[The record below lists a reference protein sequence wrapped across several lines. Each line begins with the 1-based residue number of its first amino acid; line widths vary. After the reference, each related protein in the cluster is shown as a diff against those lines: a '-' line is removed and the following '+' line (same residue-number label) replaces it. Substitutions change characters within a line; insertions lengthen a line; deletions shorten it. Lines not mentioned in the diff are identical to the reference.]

1 MSGKQTQMMILIQDL
16 VLAFVINS
24 TATVLNG
31 GFKGTD
37 VYLVGMFMA
46 FCINYAAGLIIPVEK
61 LGSAVASGIRL
72 KKGKLLHKLVRIFI
86 INAIFVTIISF
97 IIALINLGPVPE
109 LFKIWWSTYPVL
121 HLVGYLTSVLIEK
134 PVMNLAKTLVN
145 DIPKKERSYL
155 NEQKHE
161 SDKDPSLLP

>member
-24 TATVLNG
+24 AATVLNG
-31 GFKGTD
+31 GFTETG

-46 FCINYAAGLIIPVEK
+46 FSINYVAGLIIPVAK
-61 LGSAVASGIRL
+61 IGRAAAGFLRL
-72 KKGKLLHKLVRIFI
+72 KDGGLPHKLVRVFV

-97 IIALINLGPVPE
+97 TIALINLGPVPE
-109 LFKIWWSTYPVL
+109 LIGIWWSTYPVL

-134 PVMNLAKTLVN
+134 PVMKLAMTLI
-145 DIPKKERSYL
+145 DDLPIKERS
-155 NEQKHE
+155 
-161 SDKDPSLLP
+161 